1 MGWKLSPLEPSSGR
15 SRPALHSHV
24 RVAPPRASARVDA
37 RFALEGPRGKAAVR
51 YSSIVGLYC
60 NGIADVSVCPSCV
73 PGSPRCLFAFFL
85 PVPPRVWGSDPRD
98 PLTPT
103 KGVIEGVCH
112 RSDLADPLFYT
123 HPF

>member
-37 RFALEGPRGKAAVR
+37 RFALEEPRGKAAVR
-51 YSSIVGLYC
+51 YSLIVGLYC

-73 PGSPRCLFAFFL
+73 PAPPGVFL
-85 PVPPRVWGSDPRD
+85 LSFYRYRRVFGDPT
-98 PLTPT
+98 L
-103 KGVIEGVCH
+103 V
-112 RSDLADPLFYT
+112 T
-123 HPF
+123 H